1 MRKYFL
7 VFPAIAILLLF
18 SCSNDAGK
26 GLVPC
31 EAPKIMIAEAAIGD
45 HIDIDNTTGVIAYI
59 AETPQE
65 WGRYILAEE
74 YDLNHYEPL
83 LGSNEP
89 GKIYYGKF
97 WDHND
102 PQLGHTYL
110 ITGATDKG
118 IGSGLK
124 NTFQVI
130 RTFLNDK
137 IEPDIP
143 ADADLIKYRDYM
155 AGENLWSCVVWHWE
169 DVGDKWFIPSLDEL
183 YQLKINGDKIGNF
196 TMNFAETAIYWSST
210 ELKQDTAGAHKF
222 YDDSEQHLGEFKN
235 SMRRVRLCRY
245 ADDSEIGKTVTL
257 SSDTPGAVIRYTL
270 DGSSPDESSAIY
282 TRPFIV
288 PENAHIK
295 AVAFADGMAASETAE
310 QIVSAVT
317 GE

>member
-7 VFPAIAILLLF
+7 VFPAIAILLML

-31 EAPKIMIAEAAIGD
+31 EAPEIMIADVAIGD

-97 WDHND
+97 WDHNIPEFD
-102 PQLGHTYL
+102 DTYL

-124 NTFQVI
+124 NTFQII
-130 RTFLNDK
+130 RTFINDK

-143 ADADLIKYRDYM
+143 DDAELIKYRDYM
-155 AGENLWSCVVWHWE
+155 AGENLWSCVVWHWK

-183 YQLKINGDKIGNF
+183 YQLKINRDKIGNF
-196 TMNFAETAIYWSST
+196 TTDFAETGIYWSST
-210 ELKQDTAGAHKF
+210 ELKQDTAHKF
-222 YDDSEQHLGEFKN
+222 YEDSDNYLGNAKR
-235 SMRRVRLCRY
+235 SMHRVRLCRY

-270 DGSSPDESSAIY
+270 DGSVPDESSAIY

-288 PENAHIK
+288 PENTHIK
-295 AVAFADGMAASETAE
+295 AVAFADSMAASEIAE
-310 QIVSAVT
+310 QVVSAGS

>member
-7 VFPAIAILLLF
+7 VIPAIAILLLF

-26 GLVPC
+26 SLVPC

-65 WGRYILAEE
+65 WGKYILAEE

-110 ITGATDKG
+110 ITEATDKG
-118 IGSGLK
+118 IGSGMK
-124 NTFQVI
+124 NTIQI
-130 RTFLNDK
+130 LKTIIKHNTPEGEEIPEDSELNL
-137 IEPDIP
+137 ERVYTE
-143 ADADLIKYRDYM
+143 DLW
-155 AGENLWSCVVWHWE
+155 GFVVWHWE

-183 YQLKINGDKIGNF
+183 YQLKINRDKIGNF
-196 TMNFAETAIYWSST
+196 TTSFAETGIYWSST

-222 YDDSEQHLGEFKN
+222 YDDTDNYLGNAKR
-235 SMRRVRLCRY
+235 SMHRVRLCRY

-257 SSDTPGAVIRYTL
+257 SSDVPGAVIRYTL

-288 PENAHIK
+288 PENTHIK
-295 AVAFADGMAASETAE
+295 AVAFAEGMAASEAAE
-310 QIVSAVT
+310 LDVPAAT

>member
-26 GLVPC
+26 SLVPC
-31 EAPKIMIAEAAIGD
+31 EAPEIMIAEAAIGD

-89 GKIYYGKF
+89 GKRYDGKF
-97 WDHND
+97 WDYN
-102 PQLGHTYL
+102 QLESSRDYL
-110 ITGATDKG
+110 ITGATDRV
-118 IGSGLK
+118 IGSGLN
-124 NTFQVI
+124 NTFKAI
-130 RTFLNDK
+130 RAFINDNYGS
-137 IEPDIP
+137 DIP
-143 ADADLIKYRDYM
+143 EDADLIQYRDYM
-155 AGENLWSCVVWHWE
+155 AGQNLWSCVVWHWE

-183 YQLKINGDKIGNF
+183 YQLKINRDKIGNF
-196 TMNFAETAIYWSST
+196 TTSFAETGIYWSST

-222 YDDSEQHLGEFKN
+222 YDDTDNYLGNAKR
-235 SMRRVRLCRY
+235 SMHRVRLCRY

-257 SSDTPGAVIRYTL
+257 SSDVPGAVIRYTL

-288 PENAHIK
+288 PENTHIK
-295 AVAFADGMAASETAE
+295 AVAFAEGMAASEAAE
-310 QIVSAVT
+310 LDVPAAT

>member
-7 VFPAIAILLLF
+7 LIPVFVMILF
-18 SCSNDAGK
+18 SCSEKTIDK
-26 GLVPC
+26 ELVPC
-31 EAPKIMIAEAAIGD
+31 EAPEITISDAAVGD
-45 HIDIDNTTGVIAYI
+45 RIDIDNTAGVIAYI

-65 WGRYILAEE
+65 WGRYIIAEE

-97 WDHND
+97 WDHNIPEFD
-102 PQLGHTYL
+102 DTYL

-124 NTFQVI
+124 NTFQII
-130 RTFLNDK
+130 RTFINDK

-143 ADADLIKYRDYM
+143 DDAELIKYRDYM

-183 YQLKINGDKIGNF
+183 YQLKLNRDEIGNF
-196 TMNFAETAIYWSST
+196 TTNAAETGIYWSST

-222 YDDSEQHLGEFKN
+222 YDSSENHLEEFKR

-270 DGSSPDESSAIY
+270 DGSVPDESSAIY

-288 PENAHIK
+288 PENTHIK
-295 AVAFADGMAASETAE
+295 AVAFADSMAASEIAE
-310 QIVSAVT
+310 QVVSAGS